1 MKDYY
6 QVLLIGASGKG
17 KTYSFRN
24 MNPLTTAFIN
34 IENKPLPFKNE
45 FKYYSKPT
53 TTAEVKAIIARCNEI
68 AEIDCVV
75 VDSMSAYFEMLLAE
89 ARTTKKNFDVW
100 NLYNEEIGKFCKILQ
115 RLNKHS
121 LISAH
126 YEWIQD
132 EGGARERRVKIKGKE
147 WEGLIEKEFTVVLY
161 ADRTFDSE
169 TKKVNAWFDLALDN
183 SSSKCPP
190 MIFGEDVFRIENDSN
205 IILQKINLLTE

>member
-53 TTAEVKAIIARCNEI
+53 TTAEVKAIITRCNEI

-75 VDSMSAYFEMLLAE
+75 VDSMSAYFDMLLAE
-89 ARTTKKNFDVW
+89 ARATKKNFDVW

-132 EGGARERRVKIKGKE
+132 EDGARERRLKVKG
-147 WEGLIEKEFTVVLY
+147 
-161 ADRTFDSE
+161 
-169 TKKVNAWFDLALDN
+169 
-183 SSSKCPP
+183 
-190 MIFGEDVFRIENDSN
+190 
-205 IILQKINLLTE
+205 